1 MAKKILSKSE
11 LQGKRHYMRCTVPN
25 HPFRNKYNNTV
36 FEHRLVMEQW
46 LRENEPNHS
55 ALVEVNGIK
64 YLKKQWVVHH
74 KNGKKDDNRIENLEV
89 MTIKEHKAYH
99 MYLNKNP
106 RWSGGRIEKHGK
118 ILVLCKMH
126 PFCDT
131 NGYLFEHRLV
141 MENYLRECESNH
153 PALFNFKGKL
163 YLRKET
169 IVQNISSD
177 NTDNRIENLL
187 LCFCGAAY
195 TPKNSICRHGRES
208 QIELFNDKN
217 RRMVSRNRS
226 ERLKGMGL

>member
-1 MAKKILSKSE
+1 MEDSLKSE
-11 LQGKRHYMRCTVPN
+11 LQWERHYIQCIVPN
-25 HPFRNKYNNTV
+25 HPFRNKQNLV
-36 FEHRLVMEQW
+36 LEHRLIMEQW
-46 LRENEPNHS
+46 LRENDPNHP
-55 ALVEVNGIK
+55 ALIEIDGIK
-64 YLKKQWVVHH
+64 YFKKGWVVHH
-74 KNGKKDDNRIENLEV
+74 KNGKKYDNRIENLEA
-89 MTIKEHKAYH
+89 MTIKKHVRFHNLGK
-99 MYLNKNP
+99 KNP

-118 ILVLCKMH
+118 ILVLCKTH

-141 MENYLRECESNH
+141 MEKYLREYEPNH

-177 NTDNRIENLL
+177 NTDNKIENLL

-208 QIELFNDKN
+208 QIELFNDKD

-226 ERLKGMGL
+226 ERLKGVGL